1 MFYAGDILY
10 IVDCLNQSQLSF
22 AITIINM
29 TLPNTLKELQA
40 LCEQKSLKYK
50 GKTKAQLKALL
61 ANEDDEMIEPAVTD
75 FAVKSVKELKSHIS

>member
-10 IVDCLNQSQLSF
+10 IVDCLNQSQF

-40 LCEQKSLKYK
+40 LCEQTSLKYK

-61 ANEDDEMIEPAVTD
+61 ANEDDEMIEPAVT
-75 FAVKSVKELKSHIS
+75 VNP